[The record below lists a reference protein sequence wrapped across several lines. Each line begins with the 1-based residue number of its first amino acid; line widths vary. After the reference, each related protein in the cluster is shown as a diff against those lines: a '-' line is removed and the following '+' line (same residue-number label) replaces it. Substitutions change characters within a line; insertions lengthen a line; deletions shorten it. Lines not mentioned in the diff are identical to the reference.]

1 MDVLMPQLGETV
13 AEGTVATWHKKE
25 GDTVA
30 VDDILVDIE
39 TDKVSMEIP
48 APKAGTLAKI
58 LVADGDT
65 VPVGTVLAVITGEG
79 ESLEAATA
87 AAPAPKAAPA
97 PAPAVPATAPA
108 PEPADRAPAP
118 ASAPASAQAAVSGA
132 DSGSSGAIARS
143 ENQRLSPAV
152 RRLVAEHDLDIAT
165 IPGTG
170 RNGRITRRNVIEFIE
185 SGGAAA
191 NASAP
196 AAPAAARRSGP
207 AALEARRIPF
217 NRIRRLTADHMVKSK
232 ATSPHVLQA
241 VEVDF
246 SGVDRVRK
254 AVRESWKARRGYSL
268 TYLPFIAHAVCSA
281 LREFPHVN
289 ASVGKDE
296 LILHGEVNLAIA
308 IDLGADGLVAPVIRS
323 ADRMSL
329 TQIAEGIQDLASR
342 ARNNRLKPDDLSGGT
357 YTLSNSG
364 TFGTLITAPVINQ
377 PQVAI
382 LSTDGVRKKP
392 VVIEHPDGDAI
403 AIRPVGILA
412 QSFDHRAF
420 DGAYSAAFLDRVRK
434 ILEQTDWFREV

>member
-1 MDVLMPQLGETV
+1 
-13 AEGTVATWHKKE
+13 
-25 GDTVA
+25 
-30 VDDILVDIE
+30 
-39 TDKVSMEIP
+39 
-48 APKAGTLAKI
+48 
-58 LVADGDT
+58 
-65 VPVGTVLAVITGEG
+65 
-79 ESLEAATA
+79 
-87 AAPAPKAAPA
+87 
-97 PAPAVPATAPA
+97 
-108 PEPADRAPAP
+108 
-118 ASAPASAQAAVSGA
+118 
-132 DSGSSGAIARS
+132 
-143 ENQRLSPAV
+143 
-152 RRLVAEHDLDIAT
+152 
-165 IPGTG
+165 
-170 RNGRITRRNVIEFIE
+170 
-185 SGGAAA
+185 
-191 NASAP
+191 
-196 AAPAAARRSGP
+196 
-207 AALEARRIPF
+207 
-217 NRIRRLTADHMVKSK
+217 MVKSK